1 MQMSNEEIMKNYRQA
16 KNPKQQIRILADLN
30 CCSVEEINAIV
41 NPTEC
46 SISPN
51 RLPDVKLMI
60 QAFYE
65 EMERVDKE
73 IKLLESR
80 YTNIKG
86 VIDALGKMIE
96 DG

>member
-1 MQMSNEEIMKNYRQA
+1 MQMSHEEIKKNYRQA

-46 SISPN
+46 RINPKK
-51 RLPDVKLMI
+51 LPDVKLMM

-65 EMERVDKE
+65 EMERVDEE
-73 IKLLESR
+73 IKRLESR

-86 VIDALGKMIE
+86 VIDALGKMVE
-96 DG
+96 DD